1 MLQNGHYEIDS
12 NQGDGMPIVTRYVYR
27 PRELAPVIQSIIST
41 GGIIRAVREVE
52 QPVEPVTQT
61 TRERIAQG
69 ISEPCATCGAAAG
82 DYCSDDCV
90 WVVVGYGDPNT

>member
-1 MLQNGHYEIDS
+1 MLQHGHYEIDS

-27 PRELAPVIQSIIST
+27 PRELAAVIQSIIST

-52 QPVEPVTQT
+52 EPATQT
-61 TRERIAQG
+61 RREIQQG

-82 DYCSDDCV
+82 EYCRDECV
-90 WVVVGYGDPNT
+90 WVVVGYGNPNT